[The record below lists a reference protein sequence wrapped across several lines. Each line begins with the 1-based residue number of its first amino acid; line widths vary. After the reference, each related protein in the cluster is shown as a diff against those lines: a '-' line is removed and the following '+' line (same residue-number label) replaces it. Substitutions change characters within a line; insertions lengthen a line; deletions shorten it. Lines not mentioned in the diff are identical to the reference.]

1 MAGAAGEGQD
11 LGDLAA
17 TIDALQLAR
26 GQLASDS
33 SPEAAALL
41 TQITALNASLQ
52 TYNSGLASRGAPE
65 RAKLRINFDSGKAL
79 IDKAGGCVTIEFRCK
94 PGTSETDVGKLTGR
108 VKALFM
114 AVPRNMKHMMKTY
127 SSQHPDGFKRWGIE
141 VKFPFSTI
149 EKGLAKA
156 EMMGEKERAIFA
168 HVKAY
173 LEKAADHADAVPFHA
188 TMELAWETALRALL
202 DFFDAKGSIREKIT
216 SMAGPEAQVEK
227 RIANLHAE
235 LLAHV
240 EGIDHVRV
248 RTPER
253 SVKITMAGLPL
264 VDLFSTPTQSDISV
278 DYKPVQ
284 EFVGTLGAGL
294 VGGGTMLTDFILYQN
309 THLPETTMANTN
321 PSSGPYNLPYEDVWI
336 EMEDAKIHC
345 WMIKNPDGGSDQ
357 KPTMLMF
364 HGNAGDMASRLQLAQ
379 GMVSTVGCNV
389 FMVSYRGYGDSTGR
403 PTESGLQMDA
413 EQSWK
418 HLAGRADINTSKIVL
433 YGQSLGGAVA
443 VRLAATVAKGL
454 AAGLVIENTFTSIID
469 MAGMLAKKVHALNAL
484 LPSKWDSAS
493 VIEQV
498 ECPVLLLS
506 GRKDKLV
513 PPVMMD
519 VLRTACKAP
528 ATMVEFADAG
538 HNDTCIASNYFK
550 SIESW
555 AEQSLNQ

>member
-1 MAGAAGEGQD
+1 MAGAAGEGSN
-11 LGDLAA
+11 LSDLAA

-26 GQLASDS
+26 GNLASDD

-52 TYNSGLASRGAPE
+52 AYNSDLASRGAPE
-65 RAKLRINFDSGKAL
+65 KAKVRLNFDSGKAL
-79 IDKAGGCVTIEFRCK
+79 LDKAGGCVTIEFRCK
-94 PGTSETDVGKLTGR
+94 PGTTETDVGKLTGR
-108 VKALFM
+108 VRALFM
-114 AVPRNMKHMMKTY
+114 AVPRNMKHLMSTH
-127 SSQHPDGFKRWGIE
+127 SFEHPDGYKRWGIE
-141 VKFPFSTI
+141 VKFPFSTV
-149 EKGLAKA
+149 EKGLTKA

-173 LEKAADHADAVPFHA
+173 LEKAADQADAVPFHA
-188 TMELAWETALRALL
+188 TMELAWETALGALL
-202 DFFDAKGSIREKIT
+202 DFFDAKGNIREKIA
-216 SMAGPEAQVEK
+216 SLAGPEAQVEK
-227 RIANLHAE
+227 RVANLHAE
-235 LLAHV
+235 LLSHI
-240 EGIDHVRV
+240 EGLDHVRV

-253 SVKITMAGLPL
+253 SMKITLAGLPL
-264 VDLFSTPTQSDISV
+264 VDLFSKPTPPTISV

-284 EFVGTLGAGL
+284 EFVGSLGAGL
-294 VGGGTMLTDFILYQN
+294 IGGGTMLTDFILYQN

-321 PSSGPYNLPYEDVWI
+321 PSSGPFNMPYEDVWI
-336 EMEDAKIHC
+336 EMEDARIHC
-345 WMIKNPDGGSDQ
+345 WMIKHPEGGVEQ
-357 KPTMLMF
+357 RPTVLMF

-379 GMVSTVGCNV
+379 GMINTVGCNV

-403 PTESGLQMDA
+403 PTESGLVMDA
-413 EQSWK
+413 EQSWA
-418 HLAGRADINTSKIVL
+418 HLAGRSDINTSKIVL

-443 VRLAATVAKGL
+443 IRLAASAAKGL

-493 VIEQV
+493 LIEQV

-528 ATMVEFADAG
+528 ATLVEFADAG

-555 AEQSLNQ
+555 TEQSVKQ